1 MSAVLPL
8 RQVRA
13 FCPCSHGRTATHA
26 RDVPGRDAMR
36 VIDFNAVPFHH
47 ERMDERLKNWAR
59 WASGRPGGGVHPMF
73 RHYRPDNFE
82 REMSEP
88 IDALDAQAI
97 QKGVSALP
105 TRHRLALSW
114 CYITPGSPGR
124 MARKTGESIEGLFG
138 LISDARQ
145 MLINRR
151 I

>member
-1 MSAVLPL
+1 MVKAVS
-8 RQVRA
+8 
-13 FCPCSHGRTATHA
+13 F
-26 RDVPGRDAMR
+26 DVVPYAQEG
-36 VIDFNAVPFHH
+36 IDG
-47 ERMDERLKNWAR
+47 RLKNWAR